1 MDRQN
6 WQVLHVRDYKNE
18 TMKYY
23 VEILHYKEYEL
34 QFVSRQ
40 LVFMCKILISENTK
54 VFQTLTK
61 SDYMKKMLFF
71 NK

>member
-1 MDRQN
+1 
-6 WQVLHVRDYKNE
+6 
-18 TMKYY
+18 MKYY
-23 VEILHYKEYEL
+23 VEILNYKEYEL

-61 SDYMKKMLFF
+61 SGYMKKCSFLIS
-71 NK
+71 K